1 MTVETLAEY
10 GMEQMDDK
18 AVRTFLDN
26 QRLGVLGLPTAGVP
40 YLVPMSYGYDGEA
53 SLYFL
58 FIGNSKSQKA
68 ELAAGEPEASFLTY
82 SAETM
87 FNWRSVTVT
96 GTLSPVAPD
105 KRAAIEG
112 EIDIPW
118 RPDLFERARDD
129 EHTALYQLTVGE
141 WVGVKHTGLPAGF
154 HEAAASDAD

>member
-1 MTVETLAEY
+1 MTVETLAAY
-10 GMEQMDDK
+10 GMERMDDE
-18 AVRTFLDN
+18 AVRTFLGN
-26 QRLGVLGLPTAGVP
+26 QRVGVLGLPTADVP

-58 FIGNSKSQKA
+58 FIGNSASEKA
-68 ELAAGEPEASFLTY
+68 ELAAEEPEATFLTY

-96 GTLSPVAPD
+96 GTLSAVAAD
-105 KRAAIEG
+105 QREAIEG

-118 RPDLFERARDD
+118 RPELFKRALED

-154 HEAAASDAD
+154 HKAAAGEAD